1 MSDSS
6 AQDLTAQEAIALP
19 WRGVV
24 QVVGA
29 DAETFLQNLIT
40 QDLDKL
46 GEGQALW
53 SAFLTPQGK
62 YNHDFFILRQ
72 GLRQDTS
79 QSLGQGA
86 GFLLECEAERAE
98 QLCSDFL
105 KYRLRAD
112 LEMQNLSHQYKVQV
126 FVRDSVC
133 DSVPDS
139 APSAPPEAM
148 VFRDPRVGANVWRS
162 LTPVDA
168 VQGADTA
175 TALEAY
181 EQTRIRAAWPDGSR
195 DFRVGKDLPAE
206 GNMDLQGALD
216 WHKGCYLGQE
226 VTTRVYRRGLLKH
239 RFVPVVSDLPLKAGT
254 AIRDEQG
261 KPAGEIRSVSGN
273 YGLALLLLAKINLPL
288 FAGESPLKACPA
300 DWQEL

>member
-1 MSDSS
+1 MSDFS
-6 AQDLTAQEAIALP
+6 AQDLTVPEAIALP

-24 QVVGA
+24 QVAGA
-29 DAETFLQNLIT
+29 DAESFLQNLIT

-72 GLRQDTS
+72 DAG

-112 LEMQNLSHQYKVQV
+112 LEMQDLSRYYKVQV
-126 FVRDSVC
+126 FVC
-133 DSVPDS
+133 DSVPHTL
-139 APSAPPEAM
+139 PEAM
-148 VFRDPRVGANVWRS
+148 VFRDPRKGASVWRS
-162 LTPVDA
+162 LTPMDAVLDA
-168 VQGADTA
+168 VQGADTGA
-175 TALEAY
+175 ALEAY

-206 GNMDLQGALD
+206 GGMDRQGALD

-239 RFVPVVSDLPLKAGT
+239 RLVPVIGDSPLKTGT
-254 AIRDEQG
+254 AIRDEEG
-261 KPAGEIRSVSGN
+261 KPAGEIRSVAGTH
-273 YGLALLLLAKINLPL
+273 GLAMVLLAKINLPL
-288 FAGESPLKACPA
+288 FANESSLKVCPA